1 MTTRDPNPAP
11 RNNPEQGK
19 LPLDAAEA
27 LLAELVE
34 GDLAGLAPTAE
45 QVARLT
51 PKHRKLLDAL
61 RRDRQVLAGIPDAAA
76 PAGLCDAVMARLERE
91 SLFED
96 PFAAEKLS
104 TDVLLTAE
112 QFERQLASREFAERD
127 ALVGGSLTGRFQ
139 QASPAGAFR
148 TRGLIAAGVLLV
160 LGGGLYLASL
170 TMTGAGTG
178 TGSDPNKLAINDT
191 KPTPPVA
198 NDSDVNPG
206 AKPDPTSLATNTK
219 PESPAPADI
228 TPVEP
233 APVRVAMETSRP
245 TTAAKSVINSSIAA
259 AFAAAD
265 GSRVIDGPDAPERA
279 LKAAREGR
287 LIIRVRSS
295 DPEQARARL
304 ASIASE
310 KQPEARTWRL
320 SNASQPEIIAAA
332 TRAVP
337 SIAERIAAER
347 EQFSRARQMASA
359 LAETGQP
366 TSAMLNIAPAEPRF
380 DPREHGGVF
389 LLDVVASDK
398 AIGLAKSVL
407 AGTLL
412 GKTPGLEPAADA
424 IELVELEN
432 SVPSL
437 PSTQVEAV
445 MWWTQPPKDWIA
457 HASVPV
463 VIEEK

>member
-34 GDLAGLAPTAE
+34 GDLAGLAPSAE

-51 PKHRKLLDAL
+51 PKHRKLLEAL
-61 RRDRQVLAGIPDAAA
+61 RRDRQVLAGIPDVAA

-112 QFERQLASREFAERD
+112 QFERQLASREFSERE
-127 ALVGGSLTGRFQ
+127 ALVGGSLSGRFQ
-139 QASPAGAFR
+139 QAGPAGAFR

-170 TMTGAGTG
+170 TMTGNGPG
-178 TGSDPNKLAINDT
+178 QLAINDT

-198 NDSDVNPG
+198 NHSGANSGATPDSP
-206 AKPDPTSLATNTK
+206 SLATNTK

-233 APVRVAMETSRP
+233 APIRVAMETSRP

-310 KQPEARTWRL
+310 KQPDARTWRL
-320 SNASQPEIIAAA
+320 STASQPEIIAAA

-398 AIGLAKSVL
+398 AIGLAKTVL